1 VCFWKK
7 SAAERHFARANAA
20 RHDHASNDIPDDPY
34 VLRLTVDCHSVL
46 YGDLFNITQTD
57 GRNTVLAEYQRPN
70 VNVEDFV
77 RWITYCMT
85 HMY

>member
-1 VCFWKK
+1 MAEKK
-7 SAAERHFARANAA
+7 SAAERHFARAKTANAA
-20 RHDHASNDIPDDPY
+20 RHDYASNDIPDDTY

-57 GRNTVLAEYQRPN
+57 GRNTIQAEYQRPN

-77 RWITYCMT
+77 R
-85 HMY
+85 

>member
-1 VCFWKK
+1 VAEKK

-20 RHDHASNDIPDDPY
+20 RHDHASNDIPDDTY

-77 RWITYCMT
+77 R
-85 HMY
+85 